1 MNRALAVVCGLLI
14 GAVVTAKGQEV
25 RAGGGTSSAVRI
37 VADGKAAVVVV
48 TADAPPPVVQ
58 YAAAELVRHVKKA
71 TGVTLPVAAESAVPG
86 GYASRV
92 FLGMTDA
99 ARKQGIEAGKLP
111 PEAFV
116 LRSVG
121 ADLYIVGE
129 EDGGDPLSPANP
141 KCGTLFGVYEFVETA
156 LGARWLW
163 PGELGTYVPRAKT
176 VGFPAADRVV
186 SPALRFRELAW
197 GGMQRI
203 LRGGQ
208 MDQKDIRL
216 GFSPEVARSYAGA
229 LSVLLRRH
237 RMGGLEAKPPTGHA
251 FAGWWRRYGKE
262 HPEWFML
269 RRDGV
274 RGSPDPNALDVDI
287 CVSNEELQDFIV
299 KQWDGKSVLRLGPVD
314 RPGRCTC
321 AACRAWDGPQPEKI
335 PWFAKVVYET
345 DPRAKHVFAGAT
357 SDRYARFWK
366 TIQEKARKRNPDVLV
381 SGSFIYENEFPAPVT
396 GIQLNTGIYAEFVQW
411 QDPHLRWFPMPEEA
425 YAWVKE
431 QWRGWQRTGLRMGY
445 RPNYLHNGYVMPH
458 VETRQ
463 SGDFLKFA
471 YAHGM
476 EGARFDSLT
485 GQWAVHG
492 LGLYM
497 HLRLLNKPDLEI
509 AQIRQ
514 EYFSAFGPAAGAVE
528 RYCGYWETYGVENV
542 MRFLELFQNPFL
554 GYRYRAYP
562 LKARKAYPA
571 DVFTPAVALLD
582 EALTQARADPL
593 PEYAERVEFLRAGLR
608 HAQLTV
614 GLASIFDGKKNVP
627 KARLK
632 EGRDALAELVRFR
645 KEHQQMYF
653 SDLLWVTSYWER
665 PCWNVDALVE

>member
-1 MNRALAVVCGLLI
+1 MSVFVCCLA
-14 GAVVTAKGQEV
+14 GAVIMSEGQGV
-25 RAGGGTSSAVRI
+25 RVNDETSAVVRI
-37 VADGKAAVVVV
+37 VADGKATAVVV
-48 TADAPPPVVQ
+48 TADAPPPIVQ

-71 TGVTLPVAAESAVPG
+71 TGVTLPVAAESTVPED
-86 GYASRV
+86 YASRV
-92 FLGMTDA
+92 FLGMTKA
-99 ARKQGIEAGKLP
+99 AGKQGLMTDKLP

-116 LRSVG
+116 IRSVG

-129 EDGGDPLSPANP
+129 EDGGDPLCPTNS
-141 KCGTLFGVYEFVETA
+141 KCGTLFGVYEFIETA
-156 LGARWLW
+156 LGVRWLW
-163 PGELGTYVPRAKT
+163 PGELGTYVPRTKT
-176 VGFPAADRVV
+176 IELPAVNRVV

-197 GGMQRI
+197 HGMRKILDGGK
-203 LRGGQ
+203 

-216 GFSPEVARSYAGA
+216 GFSPEVARSYAEA
-229 LSVLLRRH
+229 LSALLRRH
-237 RMGGLEAKPPTGHA
+237 RMGGMDAKPPTGHA
-251 FAGWWRRYGKE
+251 FGGWWQRYGKE

-269 RRDGV
+269 RRDGG
-274 RGSPDPNALDVDI
+274 RGSTDPKARDVDI
-287 CVSNEELQDFIV
+287 CVTNEELQDFIV

-345 DPRAKHVFAGAT
+345 DPRAKDVFAGAT

-396 GIQLNTGIYAEFVQW
+396 GIKLNKGIYAEFVQW

-425 YAWVKE
+425 YAWVKA
-431 QWRGWQRTGLRMGY
+431 QWLGWQQTGLRMGY

-463 SGDFLKFA
+463 SGDFFKFA
-471 YAHGM
+471 HKHGM

-509 AQIRQ
+509 EEIRS

-528 RYCGYWETYGVENV
+528 RYCDYWENYAVENV
-542 MRFLELFQNPFL
+542 MPFLELFSTPFC

-562 LKARKAYPA
+562 LKAHKAYPIE
-571 DVFTPAVALLD
+571 VFAPAVKLLEEAVAL
-582 EALTQARADPL
+582 ARADPL
-593 PEYAERVEFLRAGLR
+593 PEYAERVEFLRVGLK

-614 GLASIFDGKKNVP
+614 QLAGIFDGKKNVP
-627 KARLK
+627 KDRLQ
-632 EGRDALAELVRFR
+632 EGTDSLAELVRFR
-645 KEHQQMYF
+645 KDHQQMYF
-653 SDLLWVTSYWER
+653 SDLLWVTSFWER
-665 PCWNVDALVE
+665 PAWNLDALAK